1 MPLSTQQ
8 AYNPEFI
15 TPIKPKHNWRILSD
29 KDLDLLKEATFRMLN
44 EVGVQFPLDDATVQE
59 LERILASADREIKGP

>member
-1 MPLSTQQ
+1 
-8 AYNPEFI
+8 
-15 TPIKPKHNWRILSD
+15 
-29 KDLDLLKEATFRMLN
+29 MLN